1 VYGPY
6 LRDVEKSRSEEHEK
20 TQKKRGKG
28 FYQDEPQ
35 PAPGP
40 EGLTACNSFH
50 ITIGNFFTT
59 TQGQEVFDIRTV
71 PVNKILYTTSPQ
83 RISQKVRDKG
93 AKAGVLPNTGFTW
106 YHVPANNVCCRL
118 IV

>member
-40 EGLTACNSFH
+40 EGL
-50 ITIGNFFTT
+50 TT